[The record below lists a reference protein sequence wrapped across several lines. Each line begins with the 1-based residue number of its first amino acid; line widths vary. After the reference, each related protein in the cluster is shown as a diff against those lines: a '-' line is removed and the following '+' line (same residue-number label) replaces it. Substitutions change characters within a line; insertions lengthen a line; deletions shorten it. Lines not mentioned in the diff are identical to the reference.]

1 MKFLSWA
8 LVACFS
14 VGLLAPSGALAQAKG
29 GGKAGGKAGAGPTRP
44 SSGATKEPSAKDK
57 AAVFAKEGAQAA
69 ASGEWDDAYADYAIA
84 WSIDPSWEI
93 AAALGRAAYKT
104 KHYAESIQRLQ
115 FYLREAPAAKVSAKD
130 RTEAEAFIQDA
141 KSKTGLI
148 TIKGPDGGDVLID
161 GTEVGKTPLAEP
173 LIVDPGS
180 HKIEVRRGAQG
191 ETKTAEIVAG
201 GKIDLDFTPKP
212 ATPKTVIVKEEGV
225 FTPQVRTAAVIG
237 GGALALGGLVA
248 GGVLMGVSFTKAD
261 ERQKAETDPYGIDV
275 AKNAAQA
282 EADMRSAA
290 IWCFVGGGAAAIG
303 TGVFYLVTRPTVK
316 APVNAGAVVGPQG
329 SSIWIS
335 GKF

>member
-8 LVACFS
+8 CLACFS
-14 VGLLAPSGALAQAKG
+14 MGMLVPDPALAQPKG
-29 GGKAGGKAGAGPTRP
+29 GGKGAAKPAAAP
-44 SSGATKEPSAKDK
+44 AKEPTPKDK

-69 ASGEWDDAYADYAIA
+69 TAGEWDDAYADYQIA

-93 AAALGRAAYKT
+93 AAPLGKAAYKT
-104 KHYAESIQRLQ
+104 KHYAEAVQRLR
-115 FYLREAPAAKVSAKD
+115 FYLREAPAAKVSTKE

-141 KSKTGLI
+141 KSKTGLL
-148 TIKGPDGGDVLID
+148 TIKGPAGGDVLVD
-161 GTEVGKTPLAEP
+161 GTEAGKTPLTEAII
-173 LIVDPGS
+173 LDPGS
-180 HKIEVRRGAQG
+180 HKIEVRRGGQG
-191 ETKTAEIVAG
+191 ETKTAEIAAG
-201 GKIDLDFTPKP
+201 ATIELDFTPKP

-248 GGVLMGVSFTKAD
+248 GGVLMGVSVTKAD
-261 ERQKAETDPYGIDV
+261 ERQKAQLDPYGIDA
-275 AKNAAQA
+275 AKTAAQA

-316 APVNAGAVVGPQG
+316 APVKAGAVVGPQG
-329 SSIWIS
+329 SSIWIE